1 MGVMD
6 PEPHP
11 VQGLKSPAA
20 QTPSPGLCMKK
31 PILEGTRGRRVFGI
45 ASGHRDGN
53 DADHLSDDL
62 MHKLGCSGET
72 R

>member
-1 MGVMD
+1 
-6 PEPHP
+6 
-11 VQGLKSPAA
+11 
-20 QTPSPGLCMKK
+20 MKK